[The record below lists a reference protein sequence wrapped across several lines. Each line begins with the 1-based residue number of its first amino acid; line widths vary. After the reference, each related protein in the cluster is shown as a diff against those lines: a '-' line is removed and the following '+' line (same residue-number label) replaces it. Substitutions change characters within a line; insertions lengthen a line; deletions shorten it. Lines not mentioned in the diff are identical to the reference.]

1 MPMSDILEDL
11 YYGNVC
17 PSEDYM
23 KLLQDRNQS
32 TREEQKEQFASFRSS
47 LSKEQSA
54 LFQKLMDLQLQAL
67 PMEHAAVFASGFR
80 LGAQIMLEVLR
91 PPK

>member
-1 MPMSDILEDL
+1 MPDSLEDL
-11 YYGNVC
+11 YYGNLC

-23 KLLQDRNQS
+23 DLL
-32 TREEQKEQFASFRSS
+32 TEQNEAARAEDQEKFAAFRSG
-47 LSKEQSA
+47 LNQEQQRQ
-54 LFQKLMDLQLQAL
+54 FQSLMDRQLQAL
-67 PMEHAAVFASGFR
+67 PMEHAAAFSAGFR